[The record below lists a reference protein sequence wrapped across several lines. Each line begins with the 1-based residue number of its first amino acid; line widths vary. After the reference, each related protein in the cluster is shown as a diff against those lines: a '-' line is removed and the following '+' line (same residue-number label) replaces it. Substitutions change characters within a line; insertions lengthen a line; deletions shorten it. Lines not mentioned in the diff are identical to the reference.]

1 MRVLVTGASGL
12 LGTALVRALR
22 EHGHT
27 VRRLGRGGDAEHV
40 WDPERGVLPT
50 TATAGLDA
58 VVHLAGAGVAGLWT
72 AGRRRAIRDSR
83 VRGTELLCARLAAQP
98 EPPQALLSAS
108 AVGYYGDRADMPL
121 PEDSDSGSGFL
132 AETCLEWER
141 ATQPAA
147 QRGVRV
153 VRLRL
158 GVVLSATGGALPRM
172 LPVFRAGLGGRL
184 GNGRQ
189 FMSWITLDDA
199 VAVIEHALVTT
210 NLRGA
215 VNVVAPQAVTNAEF
229 TRILARVL
237 GRPAW
242 LPVPALVLRMLL
254 GAMADEMLLASARAV
269 PRQLEATGFRFRAA
283 TLEDALRQ
291 VLARPARTGAYGG
304 S

>member
-12 LGTALVRALR
+12 LGRALVQALR
-22 EHGHT
+22 EHGHN
-27 VRRLGRGGDAEHV
+27 VRRLGRGGDVEHV
-40 WDPERGVLPT
+40 WDPERGILPP
-50 TATAGLDA
+50 AASVSLDA
-58 VVHLAGAGVAGLWT
+58 VVHLAGASVAGLWT

-83 VRGTELLCARLAAQP
+83 VHGTRLLCDCLAAQP
-98 EPPQALLSAS
+98 EPPPTLLSAS

-121 PEDSDSGSGFL
+121 PEDSESGTGFL

-158 GVVLSATGGALPRM
+158 GVVLTAAGGALPRM

-199 VAVIEHALVTT
+199 VAAMEHALVTT

-215 VNVVAPQAVTNAEF
+215 VNVVAPQAVTNADF
-229 TRILARVL
+229 TRTLARVL

-242 LPVPALVLRMLL
+242 LPVPAPVLRMLL

-269 PRQLEATGFRFRAA
+269 PQQLEATGFRFHAA
-283 TLEDALRQ
+283 TLEEALRQ
-291 VLARPARTGAYGG
+291 QLGRPVRTGA
-304 S
+304 